1 MENSKENELYE
12 KLFEGIE
19 KGIEEAVG
27 KTELDDLMEKIYTS
41 IDMSNEKQD
50 RINNKEEELKNEV
63 RPVMIEEGKE
73 ELKELVEDKKEFDE
87 MTKNAM
93 IQAKLDIIE
102 AREELQKYYVENTS
116 KLLKKQ
122 EIVEKRLKD
131 AKIARNLSDEK
142 LIHAEIIANKTI
154 EDIQNELKDT
164 EKYYSKQIGILDGY
178 EYDINNSEIG
188 MTITEEEVES
198 AKKIRE
204 PEIQEPDQEQ
214 EPTQQPTQGQQKP
227 GQKPV
232 QQPTQGQQQL
242 NPRAVPEIIFG
253 RKTTIKDN
261 EKNIEWSSSNNK
273 RNEITN
279 KNFGELKEWLESDEI
294 KNKFEENKFV
304 IDSILLKG
312 LVNALE
318 QKIIGLEEVKNA
330 ITAMMNR
337 NKKVLE
343 NIIKI
348 RYDKSDL
355 SKWTFP
361 WNKKNRD
368 IVAQSADRYE
378 RTAEVVGEY
387 EPNPF
392 KRLLK
397 RMKIRA
403 LPAGKNE

>member
-1 MENSKENELYE
+1 
-12 KLFEGIE
+12 
-19 KGIEEAVG
+19 
-27 KTELDDLMEKIYTS
+27 
-41 IDMSNEKQD
+41 
-50 RINNKEEELKNEV
+50 
-63 RPVMIEEGKE
+63 
-73 ELKELVEDKKEFDE
+73 
-87 MTKNAM
+87 
-93 IQAKLDIIE
+93 
-102 AREELQKYYVENTS
+102 
-116 KLLKKQ
+116 
-122 EIVEKRLKD
+122 
-131 AKIARNLSDEK
+131 
-142 LIHAEIIANKTI
+142 
-154 EDIQNELKDT
+154 
-164 EKYYSKQIGILDGY
+164 
-178 EYDINNSEIG
+178 

-403 LPAGKNE
+403 LPAGKNERKETIVNKDQETKGIVTEQYIALSTKFEELENRNDIDKWLDEVNDKYNAKEINDEEFMELYKRGSEEAKLIQKDKNKAFRDSMTQNEVNENINNENNNTETEKKQEEPTQQEEGR

>member
-12 KLFEGIE
+12 KLFKGIE

-73 ELKELVEDKKEFDE
+73 ELKE
-87 MTKNAM
+87 
-93 IQAKLDIIE
+93 
-102 AREELQKYYVENTS
+102 
-116 KLLKKQ
+116 
-122 EIVEKRLKD
+122 

-214 EPTQQPTQGQQKP
+214 EPTQQPTQGQQQPEQKPVQQPTQGQQKP

-387 EPNPF
+387 EPNPYV
-392 KRLLK
+392 
-397 RMKIRA
+397 
-403 LPAGKNE
+403 